1 MSEIPTEIFCACGS
15 VASFTDSGVEK
26 NGKVYDAV
34 YHCLSCGAD
43 TYYKPM
49 SPEKQEDL
57 MGLAVH
63 FKGDG
68 G

>member
-1 MSEIPTEIFCACGS
+1 MSEVPTEIICACGS
-15 VASFTDSGVEK
+15 VAIIHDTGVEK
-26 NGKVYDAV
+26 NGEVYEAV
-34 YHCLSCGAD
+34 YHCLACEAD

-57 MGLAVH
+57 MGLVVN